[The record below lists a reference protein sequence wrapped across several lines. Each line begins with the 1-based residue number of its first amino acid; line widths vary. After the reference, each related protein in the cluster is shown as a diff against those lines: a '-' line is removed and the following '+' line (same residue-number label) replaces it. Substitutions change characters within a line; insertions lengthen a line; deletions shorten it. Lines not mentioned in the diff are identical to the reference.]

1 MNLENIK
8 RAKTQVAEDT
18 PTVIIEL
25 LASQIG
31 IADEARARIIK
42 EGIVV
47 RDMKGSVIK
56 HPAIDIEIKALKAIQ
71 GVINNNKRVENKVD
85 GFKDFPEMDI

>member
-1 MNLENIK
+1 MNLTNLEK
-8 RAKTQVAEDT
+8 AREMVGGKTPEIMV
-18 PTVIIEL
+18 EL

-31 IADEARARIIK
+31 IADEARARVLE

-56 HPAIDIEIKALKAIQ
+56 HPAIEVELKAMKAIQ
-71 GVINNNKRVENKVD
+71 DIITNNN
-85 GFKDFPEMDI
+85 F

>member
-1 MNLENIK
+1 MNLANNK
-8 RAKTQVAEDT
+8 RAKKMVGDNT
-18 PTVIIEL
+18 PEIMIEL

-31 IADEARARIIK
+31 IADEARARIIE

-56 HPAIDIEIKALKAIQ
+56 HPAIEIEQKALKCIQ
-71 GVINNNKRVENKVD
+71 DIIRNNS
-85 GFKDFPEMDI
+85 F

>member
-8 RAKTQVAEDT
+8 RAKKQVGETT
-18 PTVIIEL
+18 PEIMIEL
-25 LASQIG
+25 LAFQIE
-31 IADEARARIIK
+31 IADEARARIID

-56 HPAIDIEIKALKAIQ
+56 HPAIEVELKALKAIQ
-71 GVINNNKRVENKVD
+71 DVINNNR
-85 GFKDFPEMDI
+85 F

>member
-1 MNLENIK
+1 MNLANNN
-8 RAKTQVAEDT
+8 RAKTMVGENT
-18 PTVIIEL
+18 PEIIIEL

-31 IADEARARIIK
+31 IAGEARARIIE

-56 HPAIDIEIKALKAIQ
+56 HPAIEIEQKALIAIQ
-71 GVINNNKRVENKVD
+71 KII
-85 GFKDFPEMDI
+85 KDNPIISGNTGWNIQ

>member
-8 RAKTQVAEDT
+8 RAKKQVGKDT
-18 PTVIIEL
+18 PEIMIEL

-31 IADEARARIIK
+31 IADEARARILE

-56 HPAIDIEIKALKAIQ
+56 HPAIE
-71 GVINNNKRVENKVD
+71 VELRR
-85 GFKDFPEMDI
+85 

>member
-1 MNLENIK
+1 MNLADNK
-8 RAKTQVAEDT
+8 RAKGMVADGT
-18 PTVIIEL
+18 PKVIIEL

-31 IADEARARIIK
+31 IADEARARIVE

-56 HPAIDIEIKALKAIQ
+56 HPAIEVELKAIKAIQ
-71 GVINNNKRVENKVD
+71 DIVNNNRY
-85 GFKDFPEMDI
+85 